1 VKGSEIL
8 LTPDFPHGT
17 KAGYDRGC
25 KGGSCPAVIPCR
37 DVRRRYLSDV
47 DFRRLID
54 AGVSLEEIVSIDQA
68 AAERDALVERNRRRA
83 EQGRPPITVAMADS
97 DAARSETAARRPK
110 PVPEV
115 EAHVA
120 AIKEPSSK
128 PQPEAVDAE
137 VLTDETEE
145 TGVLVVTI
153 TPDVSGLRPRKWAV
167 RKVWVAIAPDG
178 SLHGPFDSD
187 QEGLTFVSAQFPIP
201 LSTLALDE
209 IPAAG
214 GRVRRPWTDA
224 DTEQAKDLWAAGH
237 SDSEIGRQ
245 MGRDQATVGRRLRR
259 LGFGMNPARR
269 GKSAR

>member
-25 KGGSCPAVIPCR
+25 KGGSCPAAIPCR
-37 DVRRRYLSDV
+37 DVRRRYLSDL

-68 AAERDALVERNRRRA
+68 AAERDALFEKNRRRA
-83 EQGRPPITVAMADS
+83 EQGRPPLTVAMADS
-97 DAARSETAARRPK
+97 DAVRSDAAAQRPK
-110 PVPEV
+110 PSLDGQTRGEV
-115 EAHVA
+115 MAAAEVMEDELTSENAALEAENGA
-120 AIKEPSSK
+120 A
-128 PQPEAVDAE
+128 PEAVP
-137 VLTDETEE
+137 
-145 TGVLVVTI
+145 VV
-153 TPDVSGLRPRKWAV
+153 RPRKWAV
-167 RKVWVAIAPDG
+167 RKAWVAIAPDG
-178 SLHGPFDSD
+178 SLHGPFDTD
-187 QEGLTFVSAQFPIP
+187 QDGLTFVSAQFPIP

-209 IPAAG
+209 IPTAG
-214 GRVRRPWTDA
+214 GRVRRPWTDD
-224 DTEQAKDLWAAGH
+224 DTTRAKELWTAGL

-269 GKSAR
+269 GKSPR